1 MSHEN
6 GYALLTHDQQIS
18 RHIVTRH
25 KREKD
30 MLESLSPVIIC
41 KNSVE
46 SAPWSRWRAYYY
58 VLRRLILDLSFDT
71 MLH

>member
-46 SAPWSRWRAYYY
+46 SAPWSRCQAHNY
-58 VLRRLILDLSFDT
+58 VQRRLIIDLNFDT